1 MIQVLHLNRVR
12 CFGTIGGL
20 FLAFYPI
27 VTQAQIT
34 GDATLGT
41 QVNGSL
47 AAPCTGVCNITN
59 GSNSGSNL
67 FHSFQQ
73 FSLPNPAD
81 RAIFQ
86 TTPAIQNLFV
96 RVTGTGQP
104 FVSNI
109 NGLIQTSNPTN
120 FFLLNP
126 NGIIFG
132 PGAGLNIGGSFLAT
146 TADRM
151 LFQDGQFSP
160 ADPAAL
166 LSVKVPIGLQFNATP
181 GNIQMQGSFFSPEN
195 GDSFS
200 DFALVGGD
208 ITLNNAIVE
217 APGYRVELAGVGENG
232 LVGFRLNGDQ
242 LSLSLA
248 GTLRRD
254 ISLTK
259 AFIDTSASN
268 GAGKVVATG
277 RNIVLDKSSI
287 LTGISTGI
295 DNALSNQ
302 AGDITIDAA
311 ATLQLTQGSRIDN
324 LVRTNAIGQGGNL
337 AITANT
343 LRMADSSQL
352 AAVTLGQGNAGRIFI
367 QAVDTVSLAESYL
380 FNTVEP
386 EAIGNSGG
394 IMIRTG
400 SLNMIGGAEI
410 DASTSGQGNAGDV
423 KIQASNRIVFDG
435 VDADDFASGVFSTVK
450 PGAVGNGGN
459 IAIKTGY
466 LTLSNGGRI
475 QTNIRDRGNAGNV
488 LVEASRDVLIDGVG
502 TSDPSQIA
510 TTVGTGGVGT
520 GGDIQI
526 IAQSLF
532 VTNGGAVNASTF
544 GQGSGGNVLV
554 RAADRVVL
562 DGVIDNRFASSI
574 GSEVGFDRSAGI
586 GDGGNVSIETHSLL
600 INNGANISTSTR
612 SQGNAGNVTIQASGA
627 IVMGGIGSDGSLS
640 LLSSGVNPGGVGN
653 GGDVD
658 INAELIVLREGAQV
672 VAATAGQGK
681 AGNLNLKT
689 SRSIVFDGV
698 SAVGLSSGAFAT
710 VNPGGIGQGGNID
723 VTTPYLLITNGG
735 AVVTSTSGQ
744 GDSGNITIRAR
755 DSITFDGVSL
765 DPTGDVL
772 PSRAFS
778 RVRPSAIGNGGE
790 INIITDSLTLTKGAQ
805 VSSSS
810 EGNGSAGKIEASSRL
825 IRLDNQSSI
834 TTETASGNG
843 GDIKLQVGELLLL
856 RQRSLISTTAGIGGA
871 DGDGGNIKIDIPKG
885 FIVGIPLEN
894 SDITANASQG
904 KGGRVDI
911 NPKGIFGIQ
920 KRDKLTDLSDITAS
934 SASGPTGIVNIAPPD
949 VDPNRGLVP
958 LPVVVTD
965 PSNKIDQ
972 QCAAGTSVSSSQFV
986 VTGRGGLPA
995 SPEDNANASMAIA
1008 RLATIPANTSG
1019 TIEDAQKS
1027 TSNHSKSAYPNEIVE
1042 AQTTIRQA
1050 NGLIRFVVASRF
1062 NSSPLTVPAPN
1073 CQNGFLRQPPST
1085 PRISTR

>member
-151 LFQDGQFSP
+151 LFQDGQFSTI
-160 ADPAAL
+160 DPAAL
-166 LSVKVPIGLQFNATP
+166 LSVKVPIGLQY
-181 GNIQMQGSFFSPEN
+181 GSQSGSIQLQGTQLVAGQTNNFSN
-195 GDSFS
+195 FTL
-200 DFALVGGD
+200 AGGD
-208 ITLNNAIVE
+208 ITLDNSIVQV
-217 APGYRVELAGVGENG
+217 PGRVELAGVGENSSLG
-232 LVGFRLNGDQ
+232 LRLKGDRQ
-242 LSLSLA
+242 SLSLA
-248 GTLRRD
+248 MGTLRRD
-254 ISLTK
+254 ISLMNGSS
-259 AFIDTSASN
+259 IDTRASK
-268 GAGKVVATG
+268 GGGEMVVTG

-287 LTGISTGI
+287 LTGILVGI
-295 DNALSNQ
+295 DNSLTNQ

-343 LRMADSSQL
+343 LRMADGSRL

-394 IMIRTG
+394 IMIWTG

-423 KIQASNRIVFDG
+423 KIQASDRIVFDG
-435 VDADDFASGVFSTVK
+435 VDADDFASGVFSTVR

-475 QTNIRDRGNAGNV
+475 QTNIRDRGNAGSV

-723 VTTPYLLITNGG
+723 VTTPDLLITNGG

-843 GDIKLQVGELLLL
+843 GDIKLQVGDLLLL

-934 SASGPTGIVNIAPPD
+934 SASGPTGTVNIAPPD

-958 LPVVVTD
+958 LPVAVTD

-1019 TIEDAQKS
+1019 TIEDAQKA

-1062 NSSPLTVPAPN
+1062 NVSRLTVPAPN
-1073 CQNGFLRQPPST
+1073 CQNGFLP
-1085 PRISTR
+1085 